1 MWYTTKKQG
10 EYMNPE
16 IEKFCRLINC
26 PTVSNAGDEP
36 FHMLHREFEK
46 CFPLL
51 HKNLQK
57 YNLKGNALLYKWE
70 GKKHNRPLVLM
81 AHQDVVDVD
90 RSMWNSD
97 PFKAEVRDGYVFG
110 RGTIDCKNVIFAI
123 MTAVERL
130 LSRGEKPEQDIYIS
144 LSDNEEIGG
153 EGCAESVKWFKEHKI
168 KPVVSLDE
176 GGAIEDVPGSDYKCA
191 MIGVLEKGYMDV
203 IFIAENKGGH
213 SSQPGDNQAIDELAK
228 VILKVKERYK
238 DPQEWEQT
246 IHPVTIEMYKN
257 MYPNDQYYKDLEN
270 KITEF
275 IKDKLSADEHNR
287 AIYQTTLVFTMMNGS
302 SAPNII
308 PSRASVLANIRLAP
322 WDDKDRVEKKL
333 KEITNSGNINLT
345 VQNARNASKLSDFK
359 SEEYKK
365 LSSVIKDVYEQKV
378 GVAPFMLFGGTD
390 SRTMEECV
398 DYAFRCTPLVLSK
411 ELLSRMH
418 GNNECIPIDSLL
430 KSVDFFEKYI
440 LAYC

>member
-1 MWYTTKKQG
+1 
-10 EYMNPE
+10 MNLD

-26 PTVSNAGDEP
+26 PTVSNAGDET
-36 FHMLHREFEK
+36 FHMLHKEFEK

-57 YNLKGNALLYKWE
+57 NKLKGNALLYKWE
-70 GKKHNRPLVLM
+70 GKKHDRPLVLM

-90 RSMWNSD
+90 KSMWNSD
-97 PFKAEVRDGYVFG
+97 PFKAEVRDGCVFG

-130 LSRGEKPEQDIYIS
+130 LSRGEKPQQDIYIS

-153 EGCAESVKWFKEHKI
+153 GGCFESVKWFKEHKI
-168 KPVVSLDE
+168 KPIVSLDE
-176 GGAIEDVPGSDYKCA
+176 GGVIEDVPSSDYKCA
-191 MIGVLEKGYMDV
+191 MVGVLEKGYMDV
-203 IFIAENKGGH
+203 IFTAENKGGH
-213 SSQPGDNQAIDELAK
+213 SSQPEDNQAIDALAK
-228 VILKVKERYK
+228 VILKVKEKYK
-238 DPQEWEQT
+238 DSKEWKQT
-246 IHPVTIEMYKN
+246 IHPVTVEMYKN
-257 MYPNDQYYKDLEN
+257 MYPSDKYYEDLKN
-270 KITEF
+270 KIPEF
-275 IKDKLSADEHNR
+275 INDKLSINEQNR
-287 AIYQTTLVFTMMNGS
+287 AIYQSTLVFTMMKGS

-308 PSRASVLANIRLAP
+308 PAKASILANIRLAP
-322 WDDKDRVEKKL
+322 WDNKDSVEKKL
-333 KEITNSGNINLT
+333 KEIINDNNIKVT
-345 VQNARNASKLSDFK
+345 VQNARNASKVSDFK

-365 LSSVIKDVYEQKV
+365 LSSVIKDVYDQKV

-418 GNNECIPIDSLL
+418 GNDECVPIASLL
-430 KSVDFFEKYI
+430 KSVEFFEKYI
-440 LAYC
+440 LIYS

>member
-1 MWYTTKKQG
+1 
-10 EYMNPE
+10 MNLD

-26 PTVSNAGDEP
+26 PTVSNAEDEP
-36 FHMLHREFEK
+36 FHMLHKEFEK

-57 YNLKGNALLYKWE
+57 NKLKGNALLYKWE
-70 GKKHNRPLVLM
+70 GKKHDRPLVLM

-90 RSMWNSD
+90 KSMWNSD
-97 PFKAEVRDGYVFG
+97 PFKAEVRDGCVFG

-130 LSRGEKPEQDIYIS
+130 LSRGEKPQQDIYVS

-153 EGCAESVKWFKEHKI
+153 GGCFESVKWFKEHKI
-168 KPVVSLDE
+168 KPIVSLDE
-176 GGAIEDVPGSDYKCA
+176 GGIIEDVPGSDYKCA
-191 MIGVLEKGYMDV
+191 MVGVLEKGYMDV
-203 IFIAENKGGH
+203 IFTAENKGGH
-213 SSQPGDNQAIDELAK
+213 SSQPEDNQAIDALAK
-228 VILKVKERYK
+228 VILKVKEKYK
-238 DPQEWEQT
+238 DSKEWKQT
-246 IHPVTIEMYKN
+246 MHPVTVEMYKN
-257 MYPNDQYYKDLEN
+257 MYPSDKYYEDLEN
-270 KITEF
+270 KVPEF
-275 IKDKLSADEHNR
+275 INDKLSINEQNR
-287 AIYQTTLVFTMMNGS
+287 AIYQSTLVFTMMKGS

-308 PSRASVLANIRLAP
+308 PAKASILANIRLAP
-322 WDDKDRVEKKL
+322 WDNKDSVEKKL
-333 KEITNSGNINLT
+333 KEIINDNNIKVT
-345 VQNARNASKLSDFK
+345 VQNARNASKVSDFK

-365 LSSVIKDVYEQKV
+365 LSSVIKDVYDQKV

-418 GNNECIPIDSLL
+418 GNDECVPIASLL
-430 KSVDFFEKYI
+430 KSVEFFEKYI
-440 LAYC
+440 LTYS

>member
-1 MWYTTKKQG
+1 
-10 EYMNPE
+10 MNLD

-36 FHMLHREFEK
+36 FHMLHKEFEK

-57 YNLKGNALLYKWE
+57 NKLKGNALLYKWE
-70 GKKHNRPLVLM
+70 GNKHDRPLVLM

-90 RSMWNSD
+90 KSMWNSD
-97 PFKAEVRDGYVFG
+97 PFKAEIRDGCIFG

-130 LSRGEKPEQDIYIS
+130 LSRGEKPKQDIYIS

-153 EGCAESVKWFKEHKI
+153 GGCFESVKWFKEHKI
-168 KPVVSLDE
+168 KPIVSLDE
-176 GGAIEDVPGSDYKCA
+176 GGVIEDVPGSDYKCA
-191 MIGVLEKGYMDV
+191 MVGVLEKGYMDV
-203 IFIAENKGGH
+203 IFTAENKGGH
-213 SSQPGDNQAIDELAK
+213 SSQPEDNQAIDALAK
-228 VILKVKERYK
+228 VILKVKEKYK
-238 DPQEWEQT
+238 DSKEWKQT
-246 IHPVTIEMYKN
+246 IHPVTVEMYKN
-257 MYPNDQYYKDLEN
+257 MYPSDKYYEDLEN
-270 KITEF
+270 KIPEF
-275 IKDKLSADEHNR
+275 INDKLSINEQNR
-287 AIYQTTLVFTMMNGS
+287 AMYQSTLVFTMMKGS

-308 PSRASVLANIRLAP
+308 PAKASILANIRLAP
-322 WDDKDRVEKKL
+322 WDNKDSVEKKL
-333 KEITNSGNINLT
+333 KEIINDNNIKVM
-345 VQNARNASKLSDFK
+345 VQNARNASKVSDFK

-365 LSSVIKDVYEQKV
+365 LSSVIKDVYDQNV

-418 GNNECIPIDSLL
+418 GNDECVPIASLL
-430 KSVDFFEKYI
+430 KSVEFFEKYI
-440 LAYC
+440 LAYS

>member
-1 MWYTTKKQG
+1 
-10 EYMNPE
+10 MNLD

-36 FHMLHREFEK
+36 FHMLHKEFEK

-57 YNLKGNALLYKWE
+57 NKLKGNALLYKWE
-70 GKKHNRPLVLM
+70 GKKYDRPLVLM

-90 RSMWNSD
+90 KSMWNSD
-97 PFKAEVRDGYVFG
+97 PFKAEVRDGCVFG

-130 LSRGEKPEQDIYIS
+130 LSRGEKPKQDIYIS

-153 EGCAESVKWFKEHKI
+153 GGCFESVKWFKEHKI
-168 KPVVSLDE
+168 KPIVSLDE
-176 GGAIEDVPGSDYKCA
+176 GGVIEDVPGSDYKCA
-191 MIGVLEKGYMDV
+191 MVGVLEKGYMDV
-203 IFIAENKGGH
+203 IFTAENKGGH
-213 SSQPGDNQAIDELAK
+213 SSQPEDNQAIDALAK
-228 VILKVKERYK
+228 VILKVKEKYK
-238 DPQEWEQT
+238 DSKEWKQT
-246 IHPVTIEMYKN
+246 IHPVTVEMYKN
-257 MYPNDQYYKDLEN
+257 MYPSDKYYEDLEN
-270 KITEF
+270 KIPEF
-275 IKDKLSADEHNR
+275 INDKLSINEQNR
-287 AIYQTTLVFTMMNGS
+287 AIYQSTLVFTMMKGS

-308 PSRASVLANIRLAP
+308 PAKANILANIRLAP
-322 WDDKDRVEKKL
+322 WDNKDSVEKKL
-333 KEITNSGNINLT
+333 KEIINDNNIKVT
-345 VQNARNASKLSDFK
+345 VQNARNASKVSDFK

-365 LSSVIKDVYEQKV
+365 LSSVIKDVYDQKV

-418 GNNECIPIDSLL
+418 GNDECVPIASLL
-430 KSVDFFEKYI
+430 KSVEFFEKYI
-440 LAYC
+440 LAYS